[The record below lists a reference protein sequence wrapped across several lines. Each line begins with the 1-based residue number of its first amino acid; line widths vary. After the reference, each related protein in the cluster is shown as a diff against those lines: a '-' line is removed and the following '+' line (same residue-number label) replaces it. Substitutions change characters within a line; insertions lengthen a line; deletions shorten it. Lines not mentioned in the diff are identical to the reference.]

1 MEFLLAKCALFVAAP
16 NSNFIQISGKRL
28 MPIVTLLHYRLGYRE
43 REPRVFYI
51 QVVFFH
57 PGMPIYNVLA
67 LTYTP
72 LTKQPPSMKGNGNS
86 RQTEQG
92 KTSNSRDNEVNEPPA
107 KKRKPSDAA
116 SCDANS
122 SLRQTS
128 LRGATSRTSN
138 PLYDSP
144 NRKRKQSPINRRR
157 KRCRKRRAGTSKSQ
171 LSLLHVAN
179 TLYGCSISCRF
190 N

>member
-1 MEFLLAKCALFVAAP
+1 M
-16 NSNFIQISGKRL
+16 
-28 MPIVTLLHYRLGYRE
+28 GYRE
-43 REPRVFYI
+43 REPRVFYKL
-51 QVVFFH
+51 FFY

-72 LTKQPPSMKGNGNS
+72 LTKQPPSMKRNGNS
-86 RQTEQG
+86 RQTERG
-92 KTSNSRDNEVNEPPA
+92 KTSNSHDDEVNEPPA

-116 SCDANS
+116 NCDANS
-122 SLRQTS
+122 SLRHTSLRVTRQTS

-157 KRCRKRRAGTSKSQ
+157 KGCRKRRAGTSKSQ
-171 LSLLHVAN
+171 LHVY